1 MIRILKALF
10 IAVLF
15 FLLTPGVL
23 VRLPPKGSIYLVAA
37 VHALIFAAIY
47 HFTRG
52 ARHAVYRSLQ
62 PIKKSEGLDQKKPV
76 SAPGPAGP
84 VPAMP
89 VVTAQKY

>member
-1 MIRILKALF
+1 MIRILKAIF

-37 VHALIFAAIY
+37 VHAVIFAAIY

-52 ARHAVYRSLQ
+52 ARHAFYRSLH

-76 SAPGPAGP
+76 PPPVP
-84 VPAMP
+84 VPAEP
-89 VVTAQKY
+89 AVSAQKY